1 MKCIGELYDEVIV
14 PWWGEQEKDKRMPK
28 YDPELARTVEVRAE
42 LKEADRVLL
51 EKVYIEHEG
60 SLGKRAAI

>member
-1 MKCIGELYDEVIV
+1 
-14 PWWGEQEKDKRMPK
+14 MPK
-28 YDPELARTVEVRAE
+28 YDPELARTVDVRAE